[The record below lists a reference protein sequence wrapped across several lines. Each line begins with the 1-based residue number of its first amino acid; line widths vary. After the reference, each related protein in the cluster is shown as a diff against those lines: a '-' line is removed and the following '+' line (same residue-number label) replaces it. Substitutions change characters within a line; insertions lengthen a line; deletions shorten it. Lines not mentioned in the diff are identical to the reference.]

1 VPHVLVH
8 LKTRK
13 KRKRIHFTKFRSG
26 TVGIG
31 CQIEHYDLVHLKMR
45 KKRKIIHFTKFRSG
59 TVGIGCQKEHYDLVH
74 LKMRKKRKI
83 IHFTK
88 HWLSF
93 TVEHCVFVD
102 LKMRKSVSKNIVC

>member
-1 VPHVLVH
+1 MIQQDKVLPSSAYKPPGKLLPFCASCFGSFKNEEKEKKNSFYLSSGCHLEHYVLVN
-8 LKTRK
+8 
-13 KRKRIHFTKFRSG
+13 
-26 TVGIG
+26 
-31 CQIEHYDLVHLKMR
+31 
-45 KKRKIIHFTKFRSG
+45 
-59 TVGIGCQKEHYDLVH
+59 

-93 TVEHCVFVD
+93 TEEHCVFVD